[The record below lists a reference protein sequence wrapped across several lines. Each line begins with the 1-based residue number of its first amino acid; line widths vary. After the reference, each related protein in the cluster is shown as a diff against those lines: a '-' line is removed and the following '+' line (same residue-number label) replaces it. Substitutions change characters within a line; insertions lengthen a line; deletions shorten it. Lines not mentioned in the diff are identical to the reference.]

1 MNLLKTLSK
10 GGLQVLRTLA
20 PSIVDTAAGPF
31 APLIEPFVGK
41 LLGTDQPTAAALD
54 TFLTKLTPEQALA
67 VRQADDAMQAKL
79 AELKL
84 QRDQLP
90 YQDTASAR
98 AMNIAT
104 KDPTAGRLAWLVIG
118 GFLVFALLLVTAMVL
133 SPSRWAALPADA
145 ASIIGMVLGYLA
157 SEAKQA
163 GAFYFGSSAD
173 SQAKTQT
180 LSEIAKS

>member
-1 MNLLKTLSK
+1 MSFWTDLEKGAVQVIKT
-10 GGLQVLRTLA
+10 VAPTLA
-20 PSIVDTAAGPF
+20 ATAAGPF
-31 APLIEPFVGK
+31 APLVLPIVQKIF
-41 LLGTDQPTAAALD
+41 GTADASTVNAAL
-54 TFLTKLTPEQALA
+54 TNATPEQLLALK
-67 VRQADDAMQAKL
+67 QADAQL
-79 AELKL
+79 QEQLKAL
-84 QRDQLP
+84 DIQEEDLP
-90 YQDTASAR
+90 YQDTANAR
-98 AMNIAT
+98 NMAIQT
-104 KDPTAGRLAWLVIG
+104 KDPTAGRLAWLVVG
-118 GFLVFALLLVTAMVL
+118 GFLVFALLIVTAMVL